1 MTDGKQ
7 AWIDET
13 VRANPAVL
21 FMKGCRRFPRLYV
34 KGELVGGCDIVGE
47 MYEAGELRDMLAKAL
62 SSGADASA

>member
-1 MTDGKQ
+1 MTDWKQ

-21 FMKGCRRFPRLYV
+21 FMKGSRRFPRLYV

-47 MYEAGELRDMLAKAL
+47 MYKAGELQAMPAMAL
-62 SSGADASA
+62 SSDGDASA